1 MTRLNVAVFEGEPGT
16 TFNNQK
22 RGKPFFVIKPF
33 ATATLL
39 FLVLGG
45 TSARAQEACVVC
57 AGPDAIYR
65 CTVEKSDKLAR
76 FGGAGDKALQHVCAK
91 EMARQGKH
99 EKCSVRRDTVGAA
112 CDGQPRMITI
122 ANLLEAAPE
131 PAPAPVTPVPAS
143 APPAAKPAEAKPQ
156 PPRTL
161 QELAERTGETSK
173 QQIKDGGDTF
183 GDSAKRTWKCIT
195 TLFQKC

>member
-1 MTRLNVAVFEGEPGT
+1 MGELERDG
-16 TFNNQK
+16 
-22 RGKPFFVIKPF
+22 
-33 ATATLL
+33 
-39 FLVLGG
+39 
-45 TSARAQEACVVC
+45 ARDHLRRRSRRAGSECVVC